1 MNSPHIGFHSDRLH
15 PDADNPR
22 EVAFAEQWLKI
33 NTQALSKPLLE
44 YLLSE
49 YPTERD
55 AQVAATVVQWLGTN
69 VGMSFIRD
77 VMEREPKVATWL
89 KELGD

>member
-1 MNSPHIGFHSDRLH
+1 MNISHIGFHSNRLH

-22 EVAFAEQWLKI
+22 EVAFAEQWAKI
-33 NTQALSKPLLE
+33 NHRHLSRPQLE
-44 YLLSE
+44 YLI
-49 YPTERD
+49 PDNFTERD
-55 AQVAATVVQWLGTN
+55 AQVAATVIQWLGTN